1 MPPVAL
7 IFCHSFCLHDE
18 ELAAVGVGAGVGHGH
33 GAVDVQQ
40 VVVELILERLA
51 PHAFAAGAVP
61 VGVAALNH
69 EVLNDAV
76 EGQAVVVAFQGMDFK
91 VVHGLGGLVRE
102 KAELDDL
109 ARLHGDD
116 SDFLPFLGHFQL
128 VAGLF
133 AVVLRG
139 EVLLGD
145 KGLLGIG

>member
-1 MPPVAL
+1 M
-7 IFCHSFCLHDE
+7 
-18 ELAAVGVGAGVGHGH
+18 
-33 GAVDVQQ
+33 
-40 VVVELILERLA
+40 
-51 PHAFAAGAVP
+51 
-61 VGVAALNH
+61 
-69 EVLNDAV
+69 
-76 EGQAVVVAFQGMDFK
+76 EGQAVVIAFQGMDFK

-128 VAGLF
+128 VARLF

-145 KGLLGIG
+145 KGLLGIGGIFRAKDRSGGRGLAVAAAGQQAGAQQRGKPG